1 MYQIYLKNM
10 NDLKTYKKK
19 IIYKASHRGS
29 KEMDILLGNFI
40 NKYIELFN
48 KNELH
53 LFDLI
58 LDSDDDDIYHWIL
71 GKIDI
76 PNKFQNRVFTLLLN
90 SVQNQK

>member
-1 MYQIYLKNM
+1 M
-10 NDLKTYKKK
+10 NDLETYKKK

-53 LFDLI
+53 LLDLI
-58 LDSDDDDIYHWIL
+58 LDNDDDDIYQWIL
-71 GKIDI
+71 GKSDI
-76 PNKFQNRVFTLLLN
+76 PNEYQNRVFSLLLN
-90 SVQNQK
+90 NTQNQK